1 MSDNNTHLVVSQS
14 EYDYINGIITT
25 NDIII
30 IEGITFVKRER
41 VIDMLGKFATEH
53 AANISAELTA
63 LHTSYDK
70 LVSENLKQ
78 SQELAKLRDLVH
90 NPRHKQ

>member
-1 MSDNNTHLVVSQS
+1 MNPTEEQVLS
-14 EYDYINGIITT
+14 EGRIKAL
-25 NDIII
+25 
-30 IEGITFVKRER
+30 E
-41 VIDMLGKFATEH
+41 TEL
-53 AANISAELTA
+53 SA

-70 LVSENLKQ
+70 LVDINLKQ